1 MRMLIVDDVMTN
13 CAVLKRMAMR
23 VFGGEIDI
31 ETCSMAA
38 IKACHERTYDII
50 ITDYMM
56 PALDGIGM
64 VSVLRCFDE
73 YKRTPIIMTSACADP
88 AVLIRSMRHGVD
100 DYILKPINADQF
112 RSKITHHLSL
122 RPNAYA
128 A

>member
-23 VFGGEIDI
+23 VFGGDIDI
-31 ETCSMAA
+31 ETSSLAA

-56 PALDGIGM
+56 PDLDGIGM
-64 VSVLRCFDE
+64 VSVLRSFDE
-73 YKRTPIIMTSACADP
+73 YKRTPIIMTSACTDP
-88 AVLIRSMRHGVD
+88 VVLNKSKRLGVD
-100 DYILKPINADQF
+100 DFMTKPINAEQF
-112 RSKITHHLSL
+112 RTKISHYLSM
-122 RPNAYA
+122 RPSAFA